1 MLLVAVS
8 TYFAHT
14 PQHIRVSAQLS
25 MLLLDVE
32 ALAVAPSSP
41 RVLALNITH
50 LRPSYCQSIESHLRF
65 IPTLHKQ
72 GMRLQRNQ
80 LPPND
85 GSSQICYLI

>member
-14 PQHIRVSAQLS
+14 PQYIRVRAQLS

-41 RVLALNITH
+41 RVLALNITTSSPFI
-50 LRPSYCQSIESHLRF
+50 LPVNRKPPSFHSDAS
-65 IPTLHKQ
+65 
-72 GMRLQRNQ
+72 
-80 LPPND
+80 
-85 GSSQICYLI
+85 